1 MMSLIL
7 DEISKEYEGFI

>member
-1 MMSLIL
+1 MSLIL